1 LDLPH
6 LIERQGRLLGDLSQ
20 DGMHR
25 IAGQAHLVQPFPD
38 PHAGVGRIVRGA
50 LIDQRALAALRGFLL
65 QLLETSAMVKDDFL
79 LHHGRQSAGRR
90 VVLTRTRAQIGQS
103 MRVLTS
109 RARWP
114 VHDTLTR
121 RLRGAEL
128 ERVASSATCADK
140 SNSPLQP

>member
-1 LDLPH
+1 
-6 LIERQGRLLGDLSQ
+6 
-20 DGMHR
+20 MHR
-25 IAGQAHLVQPFPD
+25 IAGQPHLVQSFPD
-38 PHAGVGRIVRGA
+38 ADAGIGRVIGGA
-50 LIDQRALAALRGFLL
+50 LVDQGALPPLLGFLL
-65 QLLETSAMVKDDFL
+65 ELLETGAMIEDDFL
-79 LHHGRQSAGRR
+79 LDHGLQSAGRK

-103 MRVLTS
+103 TRVLTS

-114 VHDTLTR
+114 VQDTLTR